1 MHDDARAR
9 RRQRIEDAAY
19 ELIEQ
24 KGFAGMSM
32 LAIARKARASNETL
46 YRWYG
51 DKTGLFRAMV
61 IRNAAEVRHLLESD
75 LAADR
80 PPLETIRALGP
91 RLLGLLVSPRA
102 IALNRAAA
110 ADASGALGQALTEA
124 GRNQILPLITD
135 VFSKADEAGLLGE
148 LNREEAVKIYFNLLV
163 GDLQIRRAIGAL
175 PEMRAQDIVD
185 RADWAL
191 GLLLKTVNRP

>member
-1 MHDDARAR
+1 MRDETRTER
-9 RRQRIEDAAY
+9 MKRIEDAAY
-19 ELIEQ
+19 ELIEK

-32 LAIARKARASNETL
+32 LAIARKAKASNETL

-51 DKTGLFRAMV
+51 DKTGLFKAMV
-61 IRNAAEVRHLLESD
+61 TRNAAEVRQLLEND
-75 LAADR
+75 LETDR

-124 GRNQILPLITD
+124 GRDQVLPLVTH
-135 VFSKADEAGLLGE
+135 VFAKAIEAGLLGS

-175 PEMRAQDIVD
+175 PEMRAREIVD
-185 RADWAL
+185 RADWAF
-191 GLLLKTVNRP
+191 GLLLKTITRP

>member
-1 MHDDARAR
+1 MRDEARTER
-9 RRQRIEDAAY
+9 MRRIEDAAY

-32 LAIARKARASNETL
+32 LAIARKAKASNETL

-51 DKTGLFRAMV
+51 DKTGLFKAMV
-61 IRNAAEVRHLLESD
+61 IRNAAEVRHMLESD
-75 LAADR
+75 LEADR

-110 ADASGALGQALTEA
+110 TDASGALGQALTEA
-124 GRNQILPLITD
+124 GRNQILPLVSD
-135 VFSKADEAGLLGE
+135 VFARAEKSGLLGS
-148 LNREEAVKIYFNLLV
+148 LNTQEAVKIYFNLLV

-175 PEMRAQDIVD
+175 PEMGAQDIVD
-185 RADWAL
+185 RAEWAFQ
-191 GLLLKTVNRP
+191 LLLKTTTRP